1 MTIKEM
7 LIRFGTDDQSAFDL
21 IIDYCIGKLFEDQE
35 ALELMSIEAK
45 KHRPELADVLPLI
58 TKSQIYQA
66 MADVMHI
73 TPRAVYRKLTG
84 DNEFTVSEVERLSEA
99 ERLNIAYTLKQLR
112 KIRNKERKLK

>member
-7 LIRFGTDDQSAFDL
+7 LIRFGAEDQSAFDL

-35 ALELMSIEAK
+35 ALELMTIEAK

-66 MADVMHI
+66 MADVMNI

-84 DNEFTVSEVERLSEA
+84 DNEFTVSEVERLSDKA
-99 ERLNIAYTLKQLR
+99 RLNIAYTLKQLR
-112 KIRNKERKLK
+112 KIRTKERK

>member
-7 LIRFGTDDQSAFDL
+7 LVRFGAEDQSAFDL
-21 IIDYCIGKLFEDQE
+21 IVDYCIGKLFDDQE
-35 ALELMSIEAK
+35 ALELMAIEAK

-66 MADVMHI
+66 MANVMHI

-84 DNEFTVSEVERLSEA
+84 ENDFTVKEVESLSEA
-99 ERLNIAYTLKQLR
+99 ARLNIAYTLKQLR
-112 KIRNKERKLK
+112 KIRNKERK